1 MRQRSLLKLGVPLL
15 AGALAL
21 TACGSRSDDEGSGSG
36 GGGEATKVAKIGVI
50 APLSGELS
58 ALGLGIRNSVDLAIQ
73 QANEDGAVEGWTFEL
88 AAEDDQATPATG
100 QAAATKLASDPE
112 VIGVVG
118 TLNSSVAQTV
128 QPVLDAESVLMVSP
142 ANTNPSL
149 TQGEDWVNTKSRL
162 YPSYYRTATTDAVQ
176 GPFAA
181 DYLYTTAGIQSVA
194 IIHDKKTYGQG
205 LQATFAEQFQKLGG
219 TVLATET
226 INPGDKDFAAVISKV
241 APLSPQA
248 VYYGGE
254 YPEASLL
261 TAQMKAAGVNVPVMG
276 GDGIY
281 SGVYIENAAAAAE
294 GDLAT
299 SVGAP
304 TEELESAQSFVTDYE
319 AAGFSEPYEA
329 YGAYSYD
336 AAQTIIE
343 AAKVALADADEVTEE
358 VRTAMVEAAAEVEFE
373 GVTGTVSFDE
383 YGDTTNKTLTV
394 YKVEGGKWAPVETGE
409 FEETA

>member
-21 TACGSRSDDEGSGSG
+21 TACGSRSDDEGSGGG
-36 GGGEATKVAKIGVI
+36 GGGEATKTAKIGVI

-128 QPVLDAESVLMVSP
+128 QPVLDAENVLMVSP

-149 TQGEDWVNTKSRL
+149 TQGEDWRNNKQRL
-162 YPSYYRTATTDAVQ
+162 YQSYFRTATTDEVQ

-181 DYLYTTAGIQSVA
+181 DYLFTTAGVQNVA

-205 LQATFAEQFQKLGG
+205 LAETFAQQFQTLGG
-219 TVLATET
+219 TVLTTET
-226 INPGDKDFAAVISKV
+226 INPGDKDFAAVISKI
-241 APLSPQA
+241 APLNPQA

-261 TAQMKAAGVNVPVMG
+261 TAQMKAAGLNVPLMG

-281 SGVYIENAAAAAE
+281 SGVYIQNAAASAE

-304 TEELESAQSFVTDYE
+304 TEELDSARQFVEDYE
-319 AAGFSEPYEA
+319 AAGFAEPYEA

-336 AAQTIIE
+336 AAQVIIE
-343 AAKVALADADEVTEE
+343 AAKVALEGADEVNDE
-358 VRTAMVEAAAEVEFE
+358 VRQATIEAANDVEFE

-383 YGDTTNKTLTV
+383 FGDTTNKTLTV
-394 YKVEGGKWAPVETGE
+394 YKVESGTWAPVETGE
-409 FEETA
+409 FEGA